1 MEERRARESEKIIRI
16 IYRIFYMLQRLKSR
30 LILAQKQL
38 LHRLYIGPR
47 RERSV
52 LDEFHKLY
60 YYSSVSGKTW
70 SDTWWQG
77 IQVLK
82 CPLDLWVYQ
91 EIIFRVRPD
100 LIIETG
106 TYKGGTAH
114 FLASMCDLL
123 APSPNGGRGLGG
135 EVLTVDIEAYPD
147 RPAHPRISY
156 LHGSSTDER
165 IVQTIR
171 ERAAGKDSILVILDS
186 DHSMAHVRREMELY
200 GPLVTK
206 GSYLIVEDTNIHG
219 NPVLPESGP
228 GPNEAIE
235 DFLKFHSEFTID
247 RSMEKLLMTFNPG
260 GYLKRI

>member
-1 MEERRARESEKIIRI
+1 
-16 IYRIFYMLQRLKSR
+16 MLRTIKSK
-30 LILAQKQL
+30 LLLAQKQF

-60 YYSSVSGKTW
+60 YYSSVAGKTW

-82 CPLDLWVYQ
+82 CPLDLWIYQ
-91 EIIFRVRPD
+91 EIIFRTKPD

-114 FLASMCDLL
+114 FFALMCDL
-123 APSPNGGRGLGG
+123 AGQG
-135 EVLTVDIEAYPD
+135 EVVTIDIEEYPD
-147 RPAHPRISY
+147 RPSHPRITY
-156 LHGSSTDER
+156 LHGSSTDEG
-165 IVQTIR
+165 IVEAIR
-171 ERAAGKDSILVILDS
+171 ERSAGKLSVLAILDS

-200 GPLVTK
+200 APLVTA
-206 GSYLIVEDTNIHG
+206 GNYLIVEDTNING

-228 GPNEAIE
+228 GPKEAID
-235 DFLKFHSEFTID
+235 DFLKSHSEFTID

-260 GYLKRI
+260 GYLKRIV

>member
-1 MEERRARESEKIIRI
+1 MFRT
-16 IYRIFYMLQRLKSR
+16 LKSK
-30 LILAQKQL
+30 LLLAQKQL
-38 LHRLYIGPR
+38 LHRLYIGSR

-60 YYSSVSGKTW
+60 YYSSVAGKTW

-82 CPLDLWVYQ
+82 CPLDLWIYQ

-106 TYKGGTAH
+106 TYKGGAAH
-114 FLASMCDLL
+114 FLASMCEL
-123 APSPNGGRGLGG
+123 AGEG
-135 EVLTVDIEAYPD
+135 EVVTVDFEAYPD
-147 RPAHPRISY
+147 LPIHPRITY
-156 LHGSSTDER
+156 LLGSSTEKAILR
-165 IVQTIR
+165 TFR
-171 ERAAGKDSILVILDS
+171 ERAEGKHSVLVILDS
-186 DHSMAHVRREMELY
+186 DHSIAHVRRELELY
-200 GPLVTK
+200 APLVTK
-206 GSYLIVEDTNIHG
+206 GSYLIAEDTNING

-228 GPNEAIE
+228 GPKEAID
-235 DFLKFHSEFTID
+235 DFLKSHSEFTID

>member
-1 MEERRARESEKIIRI
+1 
-16 IYRIFYMLQRLKSR
+16 MLRTLKSKF
-30 LILAQKQL
+30 LLVPKQI

-91 EIIFRVRPD
+91 EIIVRTKPD

-106 TYKGGTAH
+106 TYKGGAAH
-114 FLASMCDLL
+114 FLASMCDL
-123 APSPNGGRGLGG
+123 SGHGN
-135 EVLTVDIEAYPD
+135 VVTVDIEAYPD
-147 RPAHPRISY
+147 RPVHPRITY
-156 LHGSSTDER
+156 LHGSSTDPA
-165 IVQTIR
+165 IVRAVQ
-171 ERAAGKDSILVILDS
+171 ERAESSNSVLVILDS

-200 GPLVTK
+200 APLVTA
-206 GSYLIVEDTNIHG
+206 GSYLIVEDTNING
-219 NPVLPESGP
+219 NPVLPESGT
-228 GPNEAIE
+228 GPKEAIE
-235 DFLKFHSEFTID
+235 DFFRSHSEFEID

-260 GYLKRI
+260 GYLRKK